1 MIHANITSYRKG
13 YKVYLA
19 IKTPNS
25 IKEQNQ
31 NSKKCNLDCRGTEKS
46 FCLKQ
51 KNYSVHIVL

>member
-1 MIHANITSYRKG
+1 MPTLLLSIKKG

-31 NSKKCNLDCRGTEKS
+31 NHRKYNLYCRDTENS
-46 FCLKQ
+46 FYLKQ
-51 KNYSVHIVL
+51 KNYSIQIVL